1 MLDYYSVSGCYVL
14 KPWSYSIWEIIQGIG
29 LFTSTLSDGTYSDRT
44 KNGSTRRL
52 RRWAL
57 KMHISP
63 CSCHKKCWSGKRI
76 TSRVSPPKLLGL
88 RERASMG
95 TRHCYAWTGTD
106 HAILEASQISKNP
119 SRSVLRRKPPCILVR
134 LISTSV
140 CCLLTTTKITQ
151 SGSRA
156 TEIFR

>member
-1 MLDYYSVSGCYVL
+1 MSLILGRTAYGKSSKVL
-14 KPWSYSIWEIIQGIG
+14 GSSHPR
-29 LFTSTLSDGTYSDRT
+29 LSDGDLLGPTT
-44 KNGSTRRL
+44 KNGSIRRL

-57 KMHISP
+57 KTHISR

-95 TRHCYAWTGTD
+95 TRHCYAWTD
-106 HAILEASQISKNP
+106 HANLEASQISKNP

-140 CCLLTTTKITQ
+140 CRSLTTTKITQ